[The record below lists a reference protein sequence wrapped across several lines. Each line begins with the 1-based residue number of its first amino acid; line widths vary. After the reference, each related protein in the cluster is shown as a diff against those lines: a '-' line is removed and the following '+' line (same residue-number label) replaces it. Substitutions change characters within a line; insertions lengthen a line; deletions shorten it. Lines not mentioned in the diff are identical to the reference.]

1 MPQILLNADDFG
13 RHACINAAV
22 RESVERGL
30 LRSASL
36 MAGEPAFDD
45 AVDIAKA
52 HPTLGVGIHF
62 TLVDGRPVLPPENI
76 PSLVGTDSRFRPE
89 HGAFVKDFLRGRIR
103 RTDIRRELMAQAEK
117 IVAAGIH
124 PDHVDSHQHIHM
136 LPGIFSIALD
146 VAESFGIRAVRIS
159 QVDVGESAWLAG
171 GLGDIIGRAGL
182 YALGVRAR
190 RLARRRGFAAPAHF
204 AGLVAGAA
212 VTPAFLVQLA
222 DDLAHTK
229 TTGATEVMMHPGTSN
244 AALVSF
250 THWQHDFEAEFSAAT
265 SADVRA
271 AFSKNALTSV
281 RFSEILL

>member
-62 TLVDGRPVLPPENI
+62 TLVDGRPVLPPEEI
-76 PSLVGTDSRFRPE
+76 PSLVGADGRFRPD
-89 HGAFVKDFLRGRIR
+89 HGAFVKDFLCGRIR
-103 RTDIRRELMAQAEK
+103 RADIRRELTAQAQK
-117 IVAAGIH
+117 IVAAGIR

-146 VAESFGIRAVRIS
+146 VAAQYGIRAVRIS
-159 QVDVGESAWLAG
+159 QVDVGEASWLAG
-171 GLGDIIGRAGL
+171 SLGDIIGRAGL
-182 YALGVRAR
+182 FALGVRAR

-222 DDLAHTK
+222 DSLARTK
-229 TTGATEVMMHPGTSN
+229 NAGATEVMMHPGTSN
-244 AALVSF
+244 AALVPF
-250 THWQHDFEAEFSAAT
+250 TRWQHDFEVEFTAAT

>member
-62 TLVDGRPVLPPENI
+62 TLVDGRPVLPPEEI
-76 PSLVGTDSRFRPE
+76 PSLVGADGRFRPD
-89 HGAFVKDFLRGRIR
+89 HGAFVKDFLCGRIR
-103 RTDIRRELMAQAEK
+103 RADIRRELTAQAQK
-117 IVAAGIH
+117 IVAAGIR

-146 VAESFGIRAVRIS
+146 VAAQYGIRAVRIS
-159 QVDVGESAWLAG
+159 QVDVGEASWLAG
-171 GLGDIIGRAGL
+171 SLGDIIGRAGL
-182 YALGVRAR
+182 FALGVRAR

-222 DDLAHTK
+222 DSLARTK
-229 TTGATEVMMHPGTSN
+229 NAGATEVMMHPGTSN
-244 AALVSF
+244 AALVPF
-250 THWQHDFEAEFSAAT
+250 TRWQHDFEVEFTAAT

-281 RFSEILL
+281 RFLEILL